1 MNATAYQI
9 IKDTYDYETCKEI
22 VSHGCKS
29 GVCSEHIYYAD
40 TIGFFDEHE
49 DEIVAFIIDS
59 VGADGLGEIL
69 AKNDGDLDMY
79 KNDCTWCF
87 IEFVA
92 MDVLD
97 EYNERQAYPDLDY
110 SLADSITEDAVKLN
124 QGYNPPN
131 SMNMSRYAHA
141 G

>member
-1 MNATAYQI
+1 MHIVHLLIITMLNAI
-9 IKDTYDYETCKEI
+9 DNIKATYDYETCKEI
-22 VSHGCKS
+22 VNHGCES
-29 GVCSEHIYYAD
+29 GVCSQHIYYGD
-40 TIGFFDEHE
+40 TIKFFDTYE

-92 MDVLD
+92 MEGVDDVD
-97 EYNERQAYPDLDY
+97 EQRVRDDELIA
-110 SLADSITEDAVKLN
+110 S
-124 QGYNPPN
+124 
-131 SMNMSRYAHA
+131 YA
-141 G
+141 

>member
-1 MNATAYQI
+1 
-9 IKDTYDYETCKEI
+9 
-22 VSHGCKS
+22 
-29 GVCSEHIYYAD
+29 
-40 TIGFFDEHE
+40 
-49 DEIVAFIIDS
+49 
-59 VGADGLGEIL
+59 
-69 AKNDGDLDMY
+69 MY

-97 EYNERQAYPDLDY
+97 EVHDRFDPDY
-110 SLADSITEDAVKLN
+110 SLADSIAEDAVKLN

>member
-40 TIGFFDEHE
+40 TISFFDEHE

-97 EYNERQAYPDLDY
+97 EVHDRFDPDY
-110 SLADSITEDAVKLN
+110 SLADSIAEDAVSLLN

-131 SMNMSRYAHA
+131 SMNMSRSAHA

>member
-1 MNATAYQI
+1 MNATAQQI

-40 TIGFFDEHE
+40 TISFFDEHE

-97 EYNERQAYPDLDY
+97 EVHDRFDPDY
-110 SLADSITEDAVKLN
+110 SLADSIAEDAVKLN

>member
-9 IKDTYDYETCKEI
+9 IKDTYDYDTCKEI
-22 VSHGCKS
+22 ANHGCQS
-29 GVCSEHIYYAD
+29 GVCSEHIYYGD

-97 EYNERQAYPDLDY
+97 EVHDRM
-110 SLADSITEDAVKLN
+110 S
-124 QGYNPPN
+124 
-131 SMNMSRYAHA
+131 MSRYAHA
-141 G
+141 

>member
-1 MNATAYQI
+1 MNATAQQI

-69 AKNDGDLDMY
+69 AQNEGDLDMY

-97 EYNERQAYPDLDY
+97 EVHDSYEPELGYNEP
-110 SLADSITEDAVKLN
+110 
-124 QGYNPPN
+124 G
-131 SMNMSRYAHA
+131 SMSMSRYAHA
-141 G
+141 

>member
-1 MNATAYQI
+1 MNATAQQI

-97 EYNERQAYPDLDY
+97 EVHDRFDPDY
-110 SLADSITEDAVKLN
+110 SLADSIAEDAVKLN